1 MLRHPAL
8 CTLSAVSNDDEL
20 SAVVCAACFSNGT
33 EKPSVAVVAVS
44 RILDS
49 RDSFRQPTP
58 PSFRCRHCHC
68 AVFTDRDRATHCSR
82 EGRVATEHRAPRGNT
97 VTTRDRRRRN
107 FLLYIYE
114 NPPRPSTATI
124 ERVMASKMPKKRARI
139 DAAAAKDST
148 SSPSAA
154 DVGPSR
160 CPPSQPSDATA
171 HPKVRRQGRN

>member
-1 MLRHPAL
+1 MSCVRRVSATELRSRPLPASTSREFSTREIL
-8 CTLSAVSNDDEL
+8 FVSQRRIFGAVIAIAPCLPTETEL
-20 SAVVCAACFSNGT
+20 
-33 EKPSVAVVAVS
+33 
-44 RILDS
+44 
-49 RDSFRQPTP
+49 PTG
-58 PSFRCRHCHC
+58 
-68 AVFTDRDRATHCSR
+68 R

-114 NPPRPSTATI
+114 NPPRPSTATT

-148 SSPSAA
+148 SSPSVA

-171 HPKVRRQGRN
+171 HPKVRCQGRN